1 MQKAQ
6 QKQPRPTLKVK
17 ALPKLKALNCCQR
30 PSNCH

>member
-17 ALPKLKALNCCQR
+17 SLPKLKVLNVCRQ